1 MLIDRAGND
10 SYRCD
15 GLGQGGASMQAIALF
30 IDLDGDDLYSSN
42 PGAVLGQSGSN
53 TYHYDADRVFSLSF
67 FMDFG
72 GGADIYGGGN
82 HLPKRMNNVIFKT
95 GKLNE
100 ESPEKSSLFGVFV
113 DE

>member
-30 IDLDGDDLYSSN
+30 LDLGGDDRYSSN

-53 TYHYDADRVFSLSF
+53 TYHFDADGVMSFSF
-67 FMDFG
+67 FLDQG
-72 GGADIYGGGN
+72 NGADIYGGGI
-82 HLPKRMNNVIFKT
+82 HQPLRTNNTTIKT
-95 GKLNE
+95 GEYKKD
-100 ESPEKSSLFGVFV
+100 SPADSSLFGVFV